1 MSTVNFPTTV
11 DELRTELL
19 KAGDDP
25 ATVAS
30 MKKAELRDR
39 LVKLTTE
46 KIDFDLE
53 SLQSETS
60 PAETLEGTIG
70 VTYGSPE
77 WQTYVLGQLNEN
89 EQWEG
94 MPRVNGLNRLASL
107 LLGDIVS
114 SKASEIIVSHG
125 ETQSVIINYEIQI
138 EWKLN
143 TPVGFG
149 NMGYTPQIRVFGGV
163 ANCDQ
168 DGTIYGKYFSS
179 TCETKAMGRAL
190 KKALGISVLSAEELM
205 GGGTEELPK
214 SKPTA
219 NITVPLQSVIKA
231 KVEALKLNL
240 KTIIAEFNNGK
251 YKELSEFNMEE
262 GRELFAHIN
271 SYQQTKKV

>member
-1 MSTVNFPTTV
+1 MTTVNFPTTV
-11 DELRTELL
+11 DELRTALL
-19 KAGDDP
+19 EAGDDP
-25 ATVAS
+25 ATVAA
-30 MKKAELRDR
+30 MKKGELKERFI
-39 LVKLTTE
+39 KLTTE
-46 KIDFDLE
+46 EINFELE
-53 SLQSETS
+53 SLNEAS
-60 PAETLEGTIG
+60 PVETLEGAIG
-70 VTYGSPE
+70 VIYGSPE
-77 WQTYVLGQLNEN
+77 WQTFVLGQLNEN

-94 MPRVNGLNRLASL
+94 MPRVNGMNRLASL
-107 LLGDIVS
+107 LLGDIIY
-114 SKASEIIVSHG
+114 SKASEIIVSNG
-125 ETQSVIINYEIQI
+125 EIQTVIINYEIRI

-168 DGTIYGKYFSS
+168 DGTIYGKHFSS

-231 KVEALKLNL
+231 KAEALKLDLNVVI
-240 KTIIAEFNNGK
+240 TEFNHGK
-251 YKELSEFNMEE
+251 YKQLSEFNMEE
-262 GRELFAHIN
+262 GRDLFAHIN
-271 SYQQTKKV
+271 SYQQTKK